1 LSFEIREALLIGPFL
16 QDLRYG
22 ARMLWKSPVVS
33 LVAVVALALGI
44 GANTAIFS
52 VVNTVLLKP
61 LPFEGAD
68 RLVMVWDTHPLG
80 RKLGYDYVPSSNGS
94 FEDFRQQ
101 SESFEQMA
109 ALDFWTVN
117 LTGRNEPE
125 RIEGTSVSTSLFP
138 LLRVRPMLGRAFTPE
153 EERQGAAHV
162 VLMSHG
168 LWQRRFGGDANVVGQ
183 TVTLDGEQYE
193 VVGVMPPDFTFPQN
207 SGLPAFFSFAQKTDL
222 WTPRVLAEEE
232 RRNHQSHHIAIIGR
246 LKPGR
251 TLEQAQAELSTI
263 ARRLEQQYPDELE
276 DFGVSVLPLHE
287 QVIGKSRVAILVL
300 LCVVGFVLLIA
311 CANVANLLL
320 ARAAARQ
327 KEVAIRTALGASRLR
342 VIRQLLTESVL
353 LAFIGGACGVLLAM
367 WGVDLLVALS
377 PGDIPRTG
385 EIGIDSR
392 VLAFTFGVSLLT
404 GLAFGL
410 APALQASSSD
420 LHEALKE
427 GGRGGTTG
435 PRRARVRN
443 VLIVSEVALALVLL
457 AGAGLLVRSFFK
469 LRNVGP
475 GYDPENVLTLDVPL
489 PGTRY
494 KEGAQTAAF
503 YQRLIE
509 RVKALPGVE
518 AVGAVSHLPLTGAE
532 ELDGFEIEGRPGPE
546 SGENVQSAD
555 FRVVSTDY
563 FSAMKIPLVRGRY
576 FTEQDTAD
584 APGVIIIDET
594 LARRFFSDEDPIG
607 KRMNE
612 AGSPTPR
619 GYLTVV
625 GVVGGVKHSSLDAE
639 PKPAM
644 YVSYLQSPWLD
655 MTLTVRTSGAPA
667 ENLAGAVRQEV
678 WALDKD
684 QPVARVATMKSLFA
698 RAVAPQRF
706 QMLLVGLFA
715 AVALL
720 LSVVGIYGVMAYSVT
735 QRTHEIGIR
744 MALGAQR
751 RDVFKLLMGQGMTQ
765 AFIGILL
772 GLAGAFALT
781 RLMSS
786 LLYGVSATD
795 PLTFAGVSLLLA
807 AVALLACYVPARRA
821 MRVDPM
827 VALRYE

>member
-1 LSFEIREALLIGPFL
+1 MGPLL

-33 LVAVVALALGI
+33 LVAIAALALGI

-52 VVNTVLLKP
+52 VVNTVLLRP
-61 LPFEGAD
+61 LPFTEAD
-68 RLVMVWDTHPLG
+68 QLVMVWDTHPLG
-80 RKLGYDYVPSSNGS
+80 RKLGYDYIPSSNGS
-94 FEDFRQQ
+94 FAEFRQQ

-125 RIEGTSVSTSLFP
+125 RIEGTKVSTSLFP
-138 LLRVRPMLGRAFTPE
+138 LLRAQPMLGRAFTPE
-153 EERQGAAHV
+153 EEKQGAAHV

-168 LWQRRFGGDANVVGQ
+168 LWQRRFGGDANIVGQ

-207 SGLPAFFSFAQKTDL
+207 SGLPAFFPFAQKTDL
-222 WTPRVLAEEE
+222 WTPWVLTDEQ
-232 RRNHQSHHIAIIGR
+232 RRNYGSHHIAIIGR

-251 TLEQAQAELSTI
+251 TLPQAQAELTAI
-263 ARRLEQQYPDELE
+263 ARRLEQQHPEELK
-276 DFGVSVLPLHE
+276 DFGVTVKPLHE

-327 KEVAIRTALGASRLR
+327 KEVAIRTALGASRSR

-353 LAFIGGACGVLLAM
+353 LAFIGGALGVLLAM

-385 EIGIDSR
+385 EIGIDAR

-404 GLAFGL
+404 GLIFGL
-410 APALQASSSD
+410 APALQASSHD

-435 PRRARVRN
+435 PRRARVRAA
-443 VLIVSEVALALVLL
+443 LIVSEVALALVLL
-457 AGAGLLVRSFFK
+457 VGAGLLVRSFFK
-469 LRNVGP
+469 LRQVSP
-475 GYDPENVLTLDVPL
+475 GYDPENVLTLNTPL
-489 PGTRY
+489 PDTRY
-494 KEGAQTAAF
+494 KEGAQVTAF
-503 YQRLIE
+503 YERLVE

-518 AVGAVSHLPLTGAE
+518 AVGAISHLPLAGGE
-532 ELDGFEIEGRPGPE
+532 ELDGFEVEGRPSPE
-546 SGENVQSAD
+546 SGENAQTAD
-555 FRVVSTDY
+555 FRVVTTDY
-563 FSAMKIPLVRGRY
+563 FSAMKIPLLRGRY
-576 FTEQDTAD
+576 FTEQDRSD

-594 LARRFFSDEDPIG
+594 LARRFFPGEDPLG
-607 KRMNE
+607 KRINE
-612 AGSPTPR
+612 SGSPTPR
-619 GYLTVV
+619 GFLTIV
-625 GVVGGVKHSSLDAE
+625 GVVGGVKHTSLDAE

-644 YVSYLQSPWLD
+644 YVSYRQSPWSD
-655 MTLTVRTSGAPA
+655 MTLAVRAGGGRV
-667 ENLAGAVRQEV
+667 EDLAAAVRQEV

-684 QPVARVATMKSLFA
+684 QPVARVTTMESLFA
-698 RAVAPQRF
+698 KAVAPQRF
-706 QMLLVGLFA
+706 QMMLVGLFA

-720 LSVVGIYGVMAYSVT
+720 LSVVGIYGVMAYAVT

-751 RDVFKLLMGQGMTQ
+751 SDVFKLLMGQGMAQ
-765 AFIGILL
+765 ALVGILL

-786 LLYGVSATD
+786 LLFGVSATD
-795 PLTFAGVSLLLA
+795 PLTFAGVSVLLA
-807 AVALLACYVPARRA
+807 SVALLACYVPARRA
-821 MRVDPM
+821 TKVDPM

>member
-1 LSFEIREALLIGPFL
+1 LIGPFL

-33 LVAVVALALGI
+33 LVAVAALALGI

-52 VVNTVLLKP
+52 VVNTVLLRP
-61 LPFEGAD
+61 LPFAEAE
-68 RLVMVWDTHPLG
+68 RLVMVWDTHPLA
-80 RKLGYDYVPSSNGS
+80 RKLGYDYVPGSNGS
-94 FEDFRQQ
+94 FADFRQQ
-101 SESFEQMA
+101 SDSFEQMA
-109 ALDFWTVN
+109 ALDTWIVN

-125 RIEGTSVSTSLFP
+125 RIEGTKVSTSLFP
-138 LLRVRPMLGRAFTPE
+138 LLRARPMLGRAFTPE
-153 EERQGAAHV
+153 EEKQGAAHV
-162 VLMSHG
+162 VILSHG
-168 LWQRRFGGDANVVGQ
+168 LWQRRFGGDANIVGQ

-193 VVGVMPPDFTFPQN
+193 VVGVMPPDFSFPQN
-207 SGLPAFFSFAQKTDL
+207 SGLPAFFPFAQKTDL
-222 WTPRVLAEEE
+222 WTPWVLTEEE
-232 RRNHQSHHIAIIGR
+232 RQNYGSHHLAIIGR

-251 TLEQAQAELSTI
+251 TLQQAQAELSTI
-263 ARRLEQQYPDELE
+263 ASRLEQERPDELK
-276 DFGVSVLPLHE
+276 DFGVNVMPLRE
-287 QVIGKSRVAILVL
+287 QVIGKSRTAILVL

-320 ARAAARQ
+320 ARAASRQ
-327 KEVAIRTALGASRLR
+327 KEVAIRTALGASRSR

-353 LAFIGGACGVLLAM
+353 LAFIGGALGVLLAM

-385 EIGIDSR
+385 EIGIDAR

-404 GLAFGL
+404 GLVFGL

-435 PRRARVRN
+435 PRRARVRA

-457 AGAGLLVRSFFK
+457 VGAGLLVRSFFK
-469 LRNVGP
+469 LRNVSP
-475 GYDPENVLTLDVPL
+475 GYDPENVLTLDIPL

-494 KEGAQTAAF
+494 KEDAQLTAF

-532 ELDGFEIEGRPGPE
+532 ELDGFEVEGRPRIDA
-546 SGENVQSAD
+546 GENAQTAD
-555 FRVVSTDY
+555 FRVVSPDY
-563 FSAMKIPLVRGRY
+563 FGTMKIPLVRGRY
-576 FTEQDTAD
+576 FTERDTAD
-584 APGVIIIDET
+584 TPGVIIIDET
-594 LARRFFSDEDPIG
+594 LAQRFFPGEDPLG
-607 KRMNE
+607 KRIDE
-612 AGSPTPR
+612 YGSR
-619 GYLTVV
+619 NKLGYLTIV
-625 GVVGGVKHSSLDAE
+625 GVVSGIKHSSLDAE

-655 MTLTVRTSGAPA
+655 MTLTVRTSGPGA
-667 ENLAGAVRQEV
+667 ENLAAAVRQEV

-684 QPVARVATMKSLFA
+684 QPVAGVQTMESLFA
-698 RAVAPQRF
+698 KAVAPQRF

-751 RDVFKLLMGQGMTQ
+751 GDVFKLLMGQGMTQ
-765 AFIGILL
+765 ALIGIAI
-772 GLAGAFALT
+772 GLVGAFILT

-795 PLTFAGVSLLLA
+795 PLTFAGVSLLLTS
-807 AVALLACYVPARRA
+807 VALLACYVPARRA
-821 MRVDPM
+821 MKVDPM

>member
-1 LSFEIREALLIGPFL
+1 MIGPFL

-22 ARMLWKSPVVS
+22 ARMLWKSPVVT
-33 LVAVVALALGI
+33 LVAVAALALGI

-52 VVNTVLLKP
+52 VVNTVLLRP
-61 LPFEGAD
+61 LPFAEAD

-80 RKLGYDYVPSSNGS
+80 RKLGYDYIPSSNGS
-94 FEDFRQQ
+94 FAEFQEQ
-101 SESFEQMA
+101 GETFEQLA

-125 RIEGTSVSTSLFP
+125 RIEGTQVSPSLFP
-138 LLRVRPMLGRAFTPE
+138 LLRAQPMLGRAFTPE
-153 EERQGAAHV
+153 EEKQGAARV
-162 VLMSHG
+162 VIMSHG
-168 LWQRRFGGDANVVGQ
+168 LWQRRFGGDANILGQ
-183 TVTLDGEQYE
+183 AVTLDGEQYE
-193 VVGVMPPDFTFPQN
+193 VVGVMPPNFTFPQN
-207 SGLPAFFSFAQKTDL
+207 SGLPAYFPFALKTDL
-222 WTPRVLAEEE
+222 WTPRVLTEEE
-232 RRNHQSHHIAIIGR
+232 RQNRGSHHIAVIGR
-246 LKPGR
+246 LKPGS
-251 TLEQAQAELSTI
+251 TLQQAQAELTTI
-263 ARRLEQQYPDELE
+263 ARRLEQQYPDDLK
-276 DFGVSVLPLHE
+276 DFGATVLPLRE

-300 LCVVGFVLLIA
+300 LCVVAFVLLIA

-327 KEVAIRTALGASRLR
+327 KEVAIRTALGASRGR

-353 LAFIGGACGVLLAM
+353 LAFIGGALGVLLAM
-367 WGVDLLVALS
+367 WGVDLLIALS

-385 EIGIDSR
+385 EIGIDGR
-392 VLAFTFGVSLLT
+392 VLGFTFGVSLLT
-404 GLAFGL
+404 GLIFGL
-410 APALQASSSD
+410 APALQASKQD

-435 PRRARVRN
+435 PRRARVRSA
-443 VLIVSEVALALVLL
+443 LIVSEVALALVLL
-457 AGAGLLVRSFFK
+457 VGAGLLVRSFFK
-469 LRNVGP
+469 LRNVSP
-475 GYDPENVLTLDVPL
+475 GFDPENVLTLNVPL

-494 KEGAQTAAF
+494 KEGARTSAF

-518 AVGAVSHLPLTGAE
+518 SVGAVSHLPLTGAE
-532 ELDGFEIEGRPGPE
+532 ELDGFNIEGRPSPD
-546 SGENVQSAD
+546 SGENVQTAD

-563 FSAMKIPLVRGRY
+563 FRAMKIPLLSGRY

-584 APGVIIIDET
+584 APGVIVIDET
-594 LARRFFSDEDPIG
+594 LARRFFPNEDPLG
-607 KRMNE
+607 KRIDE
-612 AGSPTPR
+612 SGSPNGR
-619 GYLTVV
+619 GFLTIV
-625 GVVGGVKHSSLDAE
+625 GVVAGIKHSSLDAE

-655 MTLTVRTSGAPA
+655 MTLAVRTGGAGA

-684 QPVARVATMKSLFA
+684 QPVARVVTLESLFA
-698 RAVAPQRF
+698 KAVAPQRF
-706 QMLLVGLFA
+706 QMMLVGLFA

-751 RDVFKLLMGQGMTQ
+751 GDVFKLLMSQGMTQ
-765 AFIGILL
+765 ALVGIVI

-786 LLYGVSATD
+786 LLFGVSATD
-795 PLTFAGVSLLLA
+795 PLTFGGVALLLA

-821 MRVDPM
+821 MKVDPM